1 MKKLCS
7 SIALTFLLAASAF
20 SQDAKPATKL
30 PPADDNDVVRISTN
44 LIQLDVTVIDK
55 KGDSVRDLT
64 PDEIKVYENGKL
76 QKITHFSFVPGAKPP
91 PMTPEEKKAAAAA
104 PVLPAGPVRP
114 DQVRRTVAIVVDD
127 GGMSWKS
134 AFFARKELLKYI
146 EEQVF
151 DGDLVAIIR
160 TSGGIGALQHFTT
173 DKRLLRAAVENV
185 RFYPGQPG
193 GWDIFGS
200 SPTKEEDTMRAFRD
214 EYYSFAGFST
224 LAYVIAGL
232 NRMPGRKSIAFV
244 SDGWGPPQRGQS
256 TTQYERAQQNVVD
269 FANRSSVVINT
280 ILASGVEFDGA
291 SAFDNIANPFV
302 GGGGGGW
309 GSSSSS
315 ERLRPLR
322 ILGDDTGGRVIVN
335 NNITNSIRRVFNDQ
349 SYYLVAYEPDEDTF
363 DAKKRRFN
371 KFEVKVSR
379 PGVNVRHR
387 NGFFGFTPELAAKVM
402 PSQTSPLVAALI
414 SPFAENG
421 VFVRMNAVFATDE
434 TRKAYLKTFVNVNSS
449 DLTFNK
455 QPDGNYKTSFD
466 IVAMTVDLR
475 GWVLDERPK
484 NYTLTLGEKEYQ
496 RIRDRGLVMTFLV
509 PMPGP
514 GGFQVRIAVR
524 DVVSGD
530 IGSASQFVE
539 IPDLKNKRLAIS
551 GLVLSARNSSVPD
564 PSVNVGNQASD
575 DRDALRDTSLR
586 QFKPGSILD
595 VGYQVFNA
603 KTSKD
608 KTVDLSIKL
617 KLYRDGKLISETDF
631 VPVPDVNYE
640 PGGVVSGQAA
650 ITVGK
655 ALLPGDYLFQLE
667 VKDLLRKEDKRS
679 SVAQFVQFDVVE

>member
-1 MKKLCS
+1 MTK
-7 SIALTFLLAASAF
+7 IWAASAMIVSFALSIF
-20 SQDAKPATKL
+20 SQQTTPPVKPTPT
-30 PPADDNDVVRISTN
+30 PPADADVVKIQTN

-55 KGDSVRDLT
+55 KGDPVRDLT
-64 PDEIKVYENGKL
+64 LDEIKVYENGKL
-76 QKITHFSFVPGAKPP
+76 QKITHLSFVPGAKTSPR
-91 PMTPEEKKAAAAA
+91 TSEEKKAAAAA
-104 PVLPAGPVRP
+104 PVLPGVPLRA
-114 DQVRRTVAIVVDD
+114 DQVRRTLAIVVDD

-244 SDGWGPPQRGQS
+244 SDGWMPPQRGQS

-280 ILASGVEFDGA
+280 ILASGVEFDGT

-379 PGVNVRHR
+379 PDVTVRHR

-402 PSQTSPLVAALI
+402 PPETSPLLAALM
-414 SPFAENG
+414 SPFAESG
-421 VFVRMNAVFATDE
+421 VFVRMNAVFTTDD

-466 IVAMTVDLR
+466 IVALTVDLR
-475 GWVLDERPK
+475 GWLLDERPK

-524 DVVSGD
+524 DVASGD

-551 GLVLSARNSSVPD
+551 GLVLSSRNSVPD
-564 PSVNVGNQASD
+564 PSVNGEASD
-575 DRDALRDTSLR
+575 DSDALRDTSLR
-586 QFKPGSILD
+586 QFKPGSVLD
-595 VGYQVFNA
+595 VGYQIFNA
-603 KTSKD
+603 KTNKD

-667 VKDLLRKEDKRS
+667 VKDLVRKEDKRS
-679 SVAQFVQFDVVE
+679 SVVQFVQFDVVE